1 MTWRGY
7 DTIRSPTGP
16 HTTPNRAASWRKLTA
31 MNAKTR
37 ERLNAVN
44 REFYAAQADAFD
56 ASRNHAWPGW
66 KRAVRDIFGKEASR
80 PLRVLDVGCGNGR
93 FANFLQAEADHAAGE
108 SRALDY
114 TGVDQSS
121 ELLAIAADGHPAN
134 GSDVLNW
141 IEGDIL
147 AGQPGFA
154 LPPGPFDLVVAFGLF
169 HHVAGLEQRKDLLAA
184 LGERTDSG
192 GRLVLTLWQFA
203 RTKRFDK
210 HVIPW
215 EQYNA
220 QSEQPILTSE
230 LEDGDYLL
238 SFGENSNPPRYCH
251 HTSDSEFDQLIA
263 ATGLRL
269 VDEFEADGRS
279 ADLNRYAVLERM
291 L

>member
-1 MTWRGY
+1 
-7 DTIRSPTGP
+7 
-16 HTTPNRAASWRKLTA
+16 

-93 FANFLQAEADHAAGE
+93 FASFLQDAAKNAPGD
-108 SRALDY
+108 AHPLDF

-121 ELLAIAADGHPAN
+121 ALLAIATGGHP
-134 GSDVLNW
+134 GGGPDKLKW

-147 AGQPGFA
+147 EGQPGAA
-154 LPPGPFDLVVAFGLF
+154 LPSGPFDLVVAFGLL
-169 HHVAGLEQRKDLLAA
+169 HHVPGLQQRKELLAA
-184 LGERTDSG
+184 LGDRVDSG
-192 GRLVLTLWQFA
+192 GRLVFTVWQFG

-215 EQYNA
+215 DRFNA
-220 QSEQPILTSE
+220 QSKQPILTGE

-238 SFGENSNPPRYCH
+238 SFGEASNPPRYCH
-251 HTSDSEFDQLIA
+251 HTGDSEFNQLIA
-263 ATGLRL
+263 ATGLQL
-269 VDEFEADGRS
+269 DDEFEADGRT
-279 ADLNRYAVLERM
+279 ADLNRYAVLKRM
-291 L
+291 P